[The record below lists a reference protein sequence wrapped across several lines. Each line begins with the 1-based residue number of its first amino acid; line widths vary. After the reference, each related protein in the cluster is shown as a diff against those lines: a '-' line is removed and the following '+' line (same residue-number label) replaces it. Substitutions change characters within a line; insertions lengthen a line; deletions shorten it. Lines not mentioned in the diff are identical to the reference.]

1 MRRRGASRSRPR
13 SEGGLSRLGS
23 PRLVLIAGLALLA
36 ATLVLSACGGSN
48 PPSNSTSAH
57 VEDAFKFSKCMRE
70 NGVKDFPDPK
80 VTAGGGTQLSF
91 KGEGV
96 SQGTMEAAQEAC
108 RHFQE
113 KGEQGPELSPQ
124 EEGEDEKAFLKY
136 TRCMREHGI
145 EVHAT
150 VSQGGVQVGIRGG
163 PGGRPPDPNSPAL
176 KAAQEAC
183 QGLLPSSSESSSA
196 GSTNGGG

>member
-1 MRRRGASRSRPR
+1 MGRRGASRSRSSSEEGR
-13 SEGGLSRLGS
+13 SRPGVRRYSAVVGLLT
-23 PRLVLIAGLALLA
+23 AAFALA
-36 ATLVLSACGGSN
+36 ACGGSN
-48 PPSNSTSAH
+48 PPSNATSAH

-80 VTAGGGTQLSF
+80 IGAGGGVELSF

-96 SQGTMEAAQEAC
+96 DPRTMAAAQKAC
-108 RHFQE
+108 QHFQE
-113 KGEQGPELSPQ
+113 EGEQGPELSPQ
-124 EEGEDEKAFLKY
+124 EEAEGEGAALEF

-150 VSQGGVQVGIRGG
+150 VSHGGVQVGIRGG
-163 PGGRPPDPNSPAL
+163 SGGGAPNPNGPVL

-183 QGLLPSSSESSSA
+183 QGLLPGAGGSSVA
-196 GSTNGGG
+196 GSTSGGG